1 EGKAAVFDMALS
13 KAVDKDTTMTFKLGG
28 QVDAANDLGA
38 VSVSINGSPATLSGP
53 DANGNYSFTVPAGTT
68 GGIQVHVPT
77 KVDFIYEG
85 SETITLSATLS
96 GSTANGESLP
106 AGISDS
112 GDGVVK
118 DTNKLPVL
126 ESDSA
131 TGLEDQAT
139 PIAGNVL
146 TNDTEADSNQALT
159 VKTFTVGGNT
169 YNAGQSATLPS
180 GVLTI
185 AADGAF
191 RFVPSAN
198 WNGTVPTVTYEA
210 TDGIAT
216 ESSTLV
222 IDVKPVNDAPTSADA
237 SANVTTGKVYT
248 FKATDFAYQDPVE
261 GDAQKSV
268 IISKLPT
275 NGTLTLD
282 GNSVTAGAS
291 ISVADIAA
299 GKLKFTPST
308 NGQEGTFNFKVQD
321 VGGTADGG
329 VDTSAEYKFVMK
341 TNNMISGDNKGSTLT
356 GGSGNDVILGDTG
369 GTVTNVQ
376 PGKNYNIALVV
387 DVSGSMKDPSGTP
400 GLNRFQLAVQALESF
415 VNGIKNHDGV
425 VNVQLIAFSDTV
437 KKTYEVKGLN
447 ASKAQLLIDAIKS
460 MPAPNEGTNY
470 EAAFN
475 RAVSWFNGLQ
485 TQPNASS
492 FENLT
497 YFLTDGNPTYYLNN
511 QNNVAGTGSSTTYET
526 MRDSVSSFAPLSKIS
541 KVNAIGMGSS
551 VSEAYLRFFDNSDTT
566 GQGSAAFSGQWPWSP
581 TQYVTGSVGE
591 PQIVNT
597 AEELAAALQGGS
609 SITDP
614 LPVGND
620 IIDGGDGNDI
630 LFGDTINTDGTV
642 LPWNE
647 IAGGRPANLPNGS
660 GLLALQYFL
669 AAKHGHAATNAE
681 LYDYIQA
688 NHERF
693 NVANDPRGG
702 NETLLGGKGDDIL
715 YGQGGNDIL
724 DGGEGADILYGGTGN
739 DTLIGG
745 KGFDTLVGG
754 AGDDI
759 FLWKAGDAGTVAAP
773 AKDVVKDFGMATG
786 SANGKDVLDL
796 SDLLQ
801 GETGADLT
809 KFLHFSTETSG
820 SQTHTVIKVSTT
832 GVLGAGGSNFDQQIT
847 LENVNLVTGNDQNQL
862 INDLIQQGKLRVDQ

>member
-1 EGKAAVFDMALS
+1 
-13 KAVDKDTTMTFKLGG
+13 
-28 QVDAANDLGA
+28 
-38 VSVSINGSPATLSGP
+38 
-53 DANGNYSFTVPAGTT
+53 
-68 GGIQVHVPT
+68 
-77 KVDFIYEG
+77 
-85 SETITLSATLS
+85 
-96 GSTANGESLP
+96 
-106 AGISDS
+106 
-112 GDGVVK
+112 
-118 DTNKLPVL
+118 
-126 ESDSA
+126 
-131 TGLEDQAT
+131 
-139 PIAGNVL
+139 
-146 TNDTEADSNQALT
+146 
-159 VKTFTVGGNT
+159 
-169 YNAGQSATLPS
+169 
-180 GVLTI
+180 
-185 AADGAF
+185 
-191 RFVPSAN
+191 
-198 WNGTVPTVTYEA
+198 
-210 TDGIAT
+210 
-216 ESSTLV
+216 
-222 IDVKPVNDAPTSADA
+222 
-237 SANVTTGKVYT
+237 
-248 FKATDFAYQDPVE
+248 
-261 GDAQKSV
+261 
-268 IISKLPT
+268 
-275 NGTLTLD
+275 
-282 GNSVTAGAS
+282 
-291 ISVADIAA
+291 
-299 GKLKFTPST
+299 
-308 NGQEGTFNFKVQD
+308 
-321 VGGTADGG
+321 
-329 VDTSAEYKFVMK
+329 
-341 TNNMISGDNKGSTLT
+341 
-356 GGSGNDVILGDTG
+356 
-369 GTVTNVQ
+369 
-376 PGKNYNIALVV
+376 
-387 DVSGSMKDPSGTP
+387 
-400 GLNRFQLAVQALESF
+400 
-415 VNGIKNHDGV
+415 
-425 VNVQLIAFSDTV
+425 
-437 KKTYEVKGLN
+437 
-447 ASKAQLLIDAIKS
+447 
-460 MPAPNEGTNY
+460 
-470 EAAFN
+470 
-475 RAVSWFNGLQ
+475 
-485 TQPNASS
+485 
-492 FENLT
+492 T

-511 QNNVAGTGSSTTYET
+511 SNEVKGSGSSTTYTVFDE
-526 MRDSVSSFAPLSKIS
+526 SVKAFAPLSSIS

-551 VSEAYLRFFDNSDTT
+551 VSEAYLRFFDNSATT
-566 GQGSAAFSGQWPWSP
+566 GNGVEYFANGD
-581 TQYVTGSVGE
+581 VTGPVGQ
-591 PQIVNT
+591 PQIVHT
-597 AEELAAALQGGS
+597 AEQLAAALQGGS

-669 AAKHGHAATNAE
+669 AAKNGHAATNAE

-801 GETGADLT
+801 GEAGADLT